1 MIHNY
6 RLSGLK
12 SKCGLTLITG
22 FDKIWR
28 AMLCCTCDRC
38 CLKCDRQ
45 ARQVHIKRGVVK
57 HTTVPPPSLHL
68 PLRVTKCV

>member
-28 AMLCCTCDRC
+28 ATL
-38 CLKCDRQ
+38 
-45 ARQVHIKRGVVK
+45 VVP
-57 HTTVPPPSLHL
+57 VID
-68 PLRVTKCV
+68 VV